1 MNKPLKRNY
10 KTQRGYDNAMKNYNA
25 KKDAER
31 KLKRT
36 KSINKEGQKN
46 LKRAKTV
53 GKNFKKNVT
62 KSIKTNAPKLGK
74 AALKIGKGVKT
85 VGKLGVRSA
94 LAAVMLKQA
103 KDGVKSFGLKGK
115 DGKRAGLSRIPGAVK
130 NALKDKKIKLPN
142 NKKLNPLSDENKKIR
157 AKKASMT
164 KDNAGK
170 TKAQIAA
177 IKRKRDGKTVASVT
191 EANKQKMRDAARRRN
206 EAFQRKRK
214 LKISNK
220 KKKKNQYAG
229 ISTI

>member
-10 KTQRGYDNAMKNYNA
+10 KTQRGYDNAMKNYNS
-25 KKDAER
+25 KKDVER
-31 KLKRT
+31 KQKRT

-46 LKRAKTV
+46 FNRAKKV

-62 KSIKTNAPKLGK
+62 KAVKTTAPKLK
-74 AALKIGKGVKT
+74 NAALKIGKGVKT
-85 VGKLGVRSA
+85 VGKFGGRGIQ
-94 LAAVMLKQA
+94 AAVMYKTA
-103 KDGVKSFGLKGK
+103 KDAIKPFQKGP
-115 DGKRAGLSRIPGAVK
+115 DGKRRGLARIPGAVK

-177 IKRKRDGKTVASVT
+177 LKRKRDNKTVASVN
-191 EANKQKMRDAARRRN
+191 EANKKKMRDAARKRN

-220 KKKKNQYAG
+220 KKKRPALTNIK
-229 ISTI
+229 

>member
-10 KTQRGYDNAMKNYNA
+10 KTKRGYDNALKNWNA
-25 KKDAER
+25 KKEAER

-46 LKRAKTV
+46 LKR
-53 GKNFKKNVT
+53 FKKVVNTGKKNLT
-62 KSIKTNAPKLGK
+62 KAVKTTAPKLK
-74 AALKIGKGVKT
+74 NAALKIGKGVKT
-85 VGKLGVRSA
+85 VGKFGGRGIQ
-94 LAAVMLKQA
+94 AAVMYKTA
-103 KDGVKSFGLKGK
+103 KDAIKPFQKGP
-115 DGKRAGLSRIPGAVK
+115 DGKHRGLARIPGAVK

-177 IKRKRDGKTVASVT
+177 LKRKRDNKTVASVN
-191 EANKQKMRDAARRRN
+191 EANKKKMRDAARKRN

-220 KKKKNQYAG
+220 KKKRNQYAG